1 MMQEVT
7 IGTEWIKL
15 EALLK
20 LAGWCDTGGQAK
32 VCIQGGEIAY
42 NGAVCRQRGKK
53 CRDGDVI
60 AMDGRTLTLHV
71 REAAAP

>member
-1 MMQEVT
+1 MMQKLT

-32 VCIQGGEIAY
+32 VRIQGGDVVY
-42 NGAVCRQRGKK
+42 NGTVCRQRGKK

-60 AMDGRTLTLHV
+60 AMDGHTLTLQV